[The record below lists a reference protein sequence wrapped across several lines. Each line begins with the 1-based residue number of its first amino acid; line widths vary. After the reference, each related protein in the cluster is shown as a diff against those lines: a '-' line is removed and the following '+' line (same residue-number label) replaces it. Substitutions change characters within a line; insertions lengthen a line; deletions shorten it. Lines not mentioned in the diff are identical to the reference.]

1 MKYIHLD
8 CLKHWLRTNIFVK
21 IESNQNCSLYLYK
34 NPICE
39 LCKTKFTD
47 YIRHD
52 GKLYELLDFKNDF
65 NNYMIVQ
72 SITMDK
78 KQNKYLYI
86 VNLDQPDNKISI
98 GRGRNCHLLLKDISV
113 SRWHCFVTIDKNA
126 KK

>member
-1 MKYIHLD
+1 
-8 CLKHWLRTNIFVK
+8 
-21 IESNQNCSLYLYK
+21 
-34 NPICE
+34 
-39 LCKTKFTD
+39 
-47 YIRHD
+47 
-52 GKLYELLDFKNDF
+52 
-65 NNYMIVQ
+65 
-72 SITMDK
+72 MDK